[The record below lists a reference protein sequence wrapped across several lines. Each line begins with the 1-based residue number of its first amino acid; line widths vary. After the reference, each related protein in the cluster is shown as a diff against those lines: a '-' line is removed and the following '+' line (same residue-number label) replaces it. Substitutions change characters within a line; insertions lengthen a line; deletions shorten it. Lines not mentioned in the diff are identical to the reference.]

1 MQCTDQRSPVD
12 SRKSRTMEPPTSS
25 AMDIVLKQ
33 PMMMLKAKH
42 VEGPES
48 LQKAYSLLQPY
59 YAKHLEVSFDQY
71 KQQFQ

>member
-1 MQCTDQRSPVD
+1 
-12 SRKSRTMEPPTSS
+12 MEPPTAS

-59 YAKHLEVSFDQY
+59 YAKHLEVSFDQAQTAVSVEPSPII
-71 KQQFQ
+71 KTL